1 MTNFRAA
8 ATQLLLAEDPSA
20 PLSQIEEAIDVL
32 VAQALEVNGDQV
44 LAVRYSDEDV
54 GDFLLALLTASD
66 NAQMQIS

>member
-54 GDFLLALLTASD
+54 GDFLLSLLSASA
-66 NAQMQIS
+66 NAQMQLS